1 MKIKLNK
8 KCRKKLKKKISR
20 VIKEMLIQHGN
31 LKIKEYGIS

>member
-8 KCRKKLKKKISR
+8 KYKKKLKRKIKR

-31 LKIKEYGIS
+31 LKLKEYGL